1 MVNEEKRQSIDVDKI
16 LLPTRLPEASS
27 SSKKQTLEEAKKRD
41 LVKSTDSSLDKRL
54 EHIFGVDNKTINGN
68 GLKAEIEK
76 NNDKSKSSL
85 TALEKDLAKMST
97 SAKEVHSH
105 HQSKKPLDEPYDPE
119 KEYQSV
125 DGKLKL
131 NGNQHASS
139 SQTKSQAN
147 GKAKSAISPDK
158 KSKDKIVLDTQEK
171 IVEAAKSALKPHF
184 ISKKISKEDYKI
196 IMKKVVTKSLHQNK
210 TGSMV
215 DKNKITKLIG
225 EYVSKTVHS
234 AAKNV

>member
-1 MVNEEKRQSIDVDKI
+1 MKKSVKALTLIKYCYQPDSQ
-16 LLPTRLPEASS
+16 RLVALRSRPW
-27 SSKKQTLEEAKKRD
+27 KTQKKRE
-41 LVKSTDSSLDKRL
+41 LLKTTDNSSLDKRL
-54 EHIFGVDNKTINGN
+54 EHIFGVDNKTTTTNGN

-76 NNDKSKSSL
+76 NNEKSKSSL
-85 TALEKDLAKMST
+85 SALEKDMAKIST
-97 SAKEVHSH
+97 QGAKSRDQ
-105 HQSKKPLDEPYDPE
+105 HQSKKPSDEPYDPE

-125 DGKLKL
+125 DGKLKSSQ
-131 NGNQHASS
+131 NGAASS
-139 SQTKSQAN
+139 SRTRSQSN
-147 GKAKSAISPDK
+147 GKSKSHAISPEK

-184 ISKKISKEDYKI
+184 ISKKISKEDYKV

-225 EYVSKTVHS
+225 EYVSKTVHTTG
-234 AAKNV
+234 K